1 MGFSSWLYTN
11 STKQVLKIVHP
22 GGHAELHD
30 RPVLASEIINRNP
43 RCCVAHPNVFQQ
55 PWAIVAPD
63 TTLMPGQKF
72 YVVPVTTI
80 RRLQK
85 LSLKYNTSQNQD
97 VSRDDHGGGDAF
109 NTTCWQSKPSSEVTS
124 NDSYCACLRSGKKIK
139 GNNNEESSKE
149 RLARNLTYSEK
160 NAESKKGS
168 NDLSVRG
175 GGPPKRLIAVDNWH
189 PGLESI
195 GEEIASAEYI
205 P

>member
-30 RPVLASEIINRNP
+30 RPVLAAEIINRNP
-43 RCCVAHPNVFQQ
+43 RCCVAQPNIFQQ
-55 PWAIVAPD
+55 PWAIVSPE

-72 YVVPVTTI
+72 YVVPVSTI

-97 VSRDDHGGGDAF
+97 ANQNNQGFIANVEGDSF
-109 NTTCWQSKPSSEVTS
+109 RTTCWQSKHSNSSNGVTS

-139 GNNNEESSKE
+139 GNNEESSKE
-149 RLARNLTYSEK
+149 RLASNLTYSEK
-160 NAESKKGS
+160 GS
-168 NDLSVRG
+168 NDISIR
-175 GGPPKRLIAVDNWH
+175 GPPKKLIALDNWH

-195 GEEIASAEYI
+195 GEEIASA
-205 P
+205 